1 MRGRA
6 GEVLVRA
13 VAGVSE
19 DFPKAAWGREPVT
32 KS

>member
-1 MRGRA
+1 MTGRA

-19 DFPKAAWGREPVT
+19 DFPKALEGWSP
-32 KS
+32 